1 VEKIKGR
8 DFIDLTLGTKDFVR
22 TLSHRD
28 ILTSISLA
36 LLLLAIR
43 ETIDY
48 YSLDD
53 WINAKSNLLMGI
65 FTLIVIPIN
74 HILYKIEHKRSN
86 NFIGRVL
93 HDCMFLLS
101 FAAIGR
107 LKQFLAGSGFAISFE
122 NIGSFFFTTISL
134 LFFIVLYEVVI
145 AFFKRLLKL
154 LRWRIL

>member
-1 VEKIKGR
+1 VEKTKGR

-22 TLSHRD
+22 TLSYRD
-28 ILTSISLA
+28 IFTSISLA

-43 ETIDY
+43 EIIDY

-65 FTLIVIPIN
+65 VTLVIIAFN

-93 HDCMFLLS
+93 HDCMFLLCY
-101 FAAIGR
+101 ATIGK
-107 LKQFLAGSGFAISFE
+107 LEQLLTGSGFTITFE
-122 NIGSFFFTTISL
+122 DIGSFFSTGIFL
-134 LFFIVLYEVVI
+134 LVFLVGYEVVI
-145 AFFKRLLKL
+145 AFFKRVLKL
-154 LRWRIL
+154 FRWRIL

>member
-1 VEKIKGR
+1 VEKLKGR

-22 TLSHRD
+22 TLSYRD
-28 ILTSISLA
+28 IWTSIALA
-36 LLLLAIR
+36 LLLSAIN
-43 ETIDY
+43 EIMDY

-65 FTLIVIPIN
+65 FSLIVIAFN

-93 HDCMFLLS
+93 HDCVFLLC

-107 LKQFLAGSGFAISFE
+107 LNQFFAGSGFSIGFE
-122 NIGSFFFTTISL
+122 NMGSFFFTTISV
-134 LFFIVLYEVVI
+134 LFFIFAYEVLI

-154 LRWRIL
+154 FRWRIL